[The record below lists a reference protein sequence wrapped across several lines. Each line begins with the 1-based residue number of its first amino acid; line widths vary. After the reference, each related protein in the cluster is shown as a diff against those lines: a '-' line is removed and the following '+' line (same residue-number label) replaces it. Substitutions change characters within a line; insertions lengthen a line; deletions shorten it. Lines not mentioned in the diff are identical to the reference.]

1 MSEIYKVNYTVNNN
15 ILKVF
20 VFKGD
25 KLVVSD
31 DSPPTID
38 GKKIFTVEEFQKIQQ
53 NNTEV
58 IYIDK
63 LIHGDDILD

>member
-25 KLVVSD
+25 NWWLAM
-31 DSPPTID
+31 IRRL
-38 GKKIFTVEEFQKIQQ
+38 Q
-53 NNTEV
+53 
-58 IYIDK
+58 
-63 LIHGDDILD
+63 